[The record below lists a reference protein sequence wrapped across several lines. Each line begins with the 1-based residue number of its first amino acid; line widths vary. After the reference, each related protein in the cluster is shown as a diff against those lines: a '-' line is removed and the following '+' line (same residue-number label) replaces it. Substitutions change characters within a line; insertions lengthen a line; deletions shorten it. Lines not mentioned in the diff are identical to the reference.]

1 MTISTEGIIF
11 THTRYGDSSAIIHI
25 YTKEVGMVS
34 FMVNGVFGRKK
45 RSNFQLLQP
54 LNIVQLEFINRANRD
69 IQRIRDFK
77 VIHPMMRIP
86 FSQSRRA
93 QAFLLTEIYSRVL
106 RNEGQNETI
115 FNFLKEGIIRLD
127 SDVDGV
133 ENLHIWL
140 LFHSVSHLGFE
151 PHNNY
156 EEDCTIFDIMD
167 GCFVPSEPG
176 HPYILVDED
185 AKMINNL
192 FKTTVDE
199 LKNVATNVHQRRVLL
214 NAIIKYYELHHQ
226 SIGKISSL
234 AILEELFRG

>member
-25 YTKEVGMVS
+25 YTKEMGMVS

-77 VIHPMMRIP
+77 VTHPMMRIP

-127 SDVDGV
+127 SDVEGV

-234 AILEELFRG
+234 AILEELFRR

>member
-25 YTKEVGMVS
+25 YTKEMGMVS

-77 VIHPMMRIP
+77 VTHPMMRIP

>member
-77 VIHPMMRIP
+77 VTHPMMRIP

-115 FNFLKEGIIRLD
+115 FNFLKEGIIILD
-127 SDVDGV
+127 SDVEGV

-199 LKNVATNVHQRRVLL
+199 LNNVATNVHQRRVLL

-234 AILEELFRG
+234 AILEELFRR

>member
-25 YTKEVGMVS
+25 YTKEMGMVS

-77 VIHPMMRIP
+77 VTHPMMRIP

-127 SDVDGV
+127 SDVEGV

-192 FKTTVDE
+192 FKATVDE

-234 AILEELFRG
+234 AILEELFRR